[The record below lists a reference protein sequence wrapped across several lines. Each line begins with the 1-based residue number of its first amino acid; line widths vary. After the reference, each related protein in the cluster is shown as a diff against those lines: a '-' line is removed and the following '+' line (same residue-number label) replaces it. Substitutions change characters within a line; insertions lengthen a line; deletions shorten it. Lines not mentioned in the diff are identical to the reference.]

1 AGGPGSLAM
10 QPAEPGFSTDGLP
23 RAFLQSLRTLFDI
36 LDEAGRG
43 EVGEHPG
50 VMWGTRGVPWGAR
63 SCRRGAAVCV
73 PAAGCVFNGPLA
85 VYKAIS
91 PSGCLNCGAAKYS
104 SPAPLPFPPDHTA
117 VLCLTCR
124 STVFTGVLLELSDGR
139 CQLAPSSGNA
149 VYRQSSLLRPCP
161 ASLCWFGHSAVP
173 PAQPLRPCSAEGGVL
188 PRSQSETATGLA
200 GARRHGRS
208 RDEQRRHTITSGVD
222 YGMLTPLKQMKE
234 LEQEKDS
241 LLAGLELLERARDW
255 YQQQIHSVTERQR
268 LVGQSAHST
277 EFLAESGQ
285 SRLGVLLPRLQEVTR
300 CLGELLS
307 CPAGSDRCRVRNGL
321 YEDLSFPIF
330 HCFLGSSSVC
340 IRNNTDPAPPP
351 AGGTEAEGSES
362 AADQV
367 LTPATGGCRYKCAP
381 RVTRAAPL
389 SQEVTEKSERITQLE
404 QEKSALIKQLFEA
417 RARGSQE
424 GGALDSTF
432 I

>member
-1 AGGPGSLAM
+1 LGGAGGPGSLAM

-36 LDEAGRG
+36 LDELSDRGGIGVLREPPLSWPAGEPCCAVTGACGDTRRAGMWAELLGALKAVLPEQVHRAGAQTGVSGNIRG
-43 EVGEHPG
+43 RCPPG
-50 VMWGTRGVPWGAR
+50 CPGGRVQV
-63 SCRRGAAVCV
+63 RGAHLVRLQFVLLRLCWSSAREV
-73 PAAGCVFNGPLA
+73 PAQGNSAE
-85 VYKAIS
+85 
-91 PSGCLNCGAAKYS
+91 PSD
-104 SPAPLPFPPDHTA
+104 P
-117 VLCLTCR
+117 R
-124 STVFTGVLLELSDGR
+124 SLVMNTG
-139 CQLAPSSGNA
+139 
-149 VYRQSSLLRPCP
+149 
-161 ASLCWFGHSAVP
+161 AVP
-173 PAQPLRPCSAEGGVL
+173 RPDSSSKDDSSQPDSAACSAEGGVL

-222 YGMLTPLKQMKE
+222 YGMLKQMKE

-307 CPAGSDRCRVRNGL
+307 CPAGPFS
-321 YEDLSFPIF
+321 LSPST
-330 HCFLGSSSVC
+330 LAPSGSS
-340 IRNNTDPAPPP
+340 NPQHGPPNLP
-351 AGGTEAEGSES
+351 HPQQAVQRLK
-362 AADQV
+362 DQNRL
-367 LTPATGGCRYKCAP
+367 LTK
-381 RVTRAAPL
+381 
-389 SQEVTEKSERITQLE
+389 EVTEKSERITQLE

>member
-1 AGGPGSLAM
+1 MPSLTSDRQGGARGGWGTSWGDVGHAGCPLGGQELSEVRSA
-10 QPAEPGFSTDGLP
+10 
-23 RAFLQSLRTLFDI
+23 LQ
-36 LDEAGRG
+36 GRG
-43 EVGEHPG
+43 RPVLRLSDRGGIGVLREPPLSWPAGEPCCAVTG
-50 VMWGTRGVPWGAR
+50 ACGDTRRAGMWAELLGA
-63 SCRRGAAVCV
+63 
-73 PAAGCVFNGPLA
+73 L
-85 VYKAIS
+85 K
-91 PSGCLNCGAAKYS
+91 
-104 SPAPLPFPPDHTA
+104 A
-117 VLCLTCR
+117 VLPEQVHR
-124 STVFTGVLLELSDGR
+124 AGAQTGVSGNIRGR
-139 CQLAPSSGNA
+139 CPPG
-149 VYRQSSLLRPCP
+149 CP
-161 ASLCWFGHSAVP
+161 GGRVQAG
-173 PAQPLRPCSAEGGVL
+173 SAEGGVL

-222 YGMLTPLKQMKE
+222 YGMLKQMKE

-307 CPAGSDRCRVRNGL
+307 CPAGPFS
-321 YEDLSFPIF
+321 LSPST
-330 HCFLGSSSVC
+330 LAPSGSS
-340 IRNNTDPAPPP
+340 NPQHGPPNLP
-351 AGGTEAEGSES
+351 HPQQAVQRLK
-362 AADQV
+362 DQNRL
-367 LTPATGGCRYKCAP
+367 LTK
-381 RVTRAAPL
+381 
-389 SQEVTEKSERITQLE
+389 EVTEKSERITQLE

>member
-1 AGGPGSLAM
+1 LGGAGGPGSLAM

-36 LDEAGRG
+36 LDDGRG
-43 EVGEHPG
+43 RPVLRLSDRGGIGVLREPPLSWPAGEPCCAVTG
-50 VMWGTRGVPWGAR
+50 ACGDTRRAGMWAELLGA
-63 SCRRGAAVCV
+63 
-73 PAAGCVFNGPLA
+73 L
-85 VYKAIS
+85 K
-91 PSGCLNCGAAKYS
+91 
-104 SPAPLPFPPDHTA
+104 A
-117 VLCLTCR
+117 VLPEQVHR
-124 STVFTGVLLELSDGR
+124 AGAQTGVSGNIRGR
-139 CQLAPSSGNA
+139 CPPGCPGGRVQAVLEQCEAPSSGNA

-222 YGMLTPLKQMKE
+222 YGMLKQMKE

-307 CPAGSDRCRVRNGL
+307 CPAGSPSTL
-321 YEDLSFPIF
+321 APS
-330 HCFLGSSSVC
+330 GSS
-340 IRNNTDPAPPP
+340 NPQHGPPNLP
-351 AGGTEAEGSES
+351 HPQQAVQRLK
-362 AADQV
+362 DQNRL
-367 LTPATGGCRYKCAP
+367 LTK
-381 RVTRAAPL
+381 
-389 SQEVTEKSERITQLE
+389 EVTEKSERITQLE